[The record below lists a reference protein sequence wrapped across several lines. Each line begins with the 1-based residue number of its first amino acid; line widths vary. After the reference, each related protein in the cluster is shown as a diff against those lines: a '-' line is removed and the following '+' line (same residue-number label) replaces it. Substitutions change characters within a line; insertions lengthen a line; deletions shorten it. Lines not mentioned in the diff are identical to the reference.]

1 MFYADQHMH
10 SSVSFDSH
18 SPRPD
23 MAAAAV
29 QAGLSALC
37 FTDHYDVVDE
47 QGHFVPTYDWTPAR
61 EAHAQAKAAWGDRIF
76 LGFGIEVGN
85 APEDFSIAEQVIA
98 EPGLDLVIGS
108 IHNSSAA
115 LQHQDYYYANF
126 TSPAMCHQFL
136 DDYFQSML
144 RLAQWGKFDTLG
156 HIPYPLRYMRDRDGQ
171 DVSLV
176 PYEGI
181 IREILK
187 AVIASGKA
195 IELNTCKYHPGSA
208 ADYEGILRAYH
219 ELGGELVTVG
229 ADAHSPENVAR
240 AFPEGHELLRQCGF
254 RYVTHFIGRTPH
266 PISLYKEEDLHHA

>member
-47 QGHFVPTYDWTPAR
+47 HGAFVRTYDWAPAH

-85 APEDFSIAEQVIA
+85 APEDFSAAEQVIA

-115 LQHQDYYYANF
+115 LQYQDYYYANF

-144 RLAQWGKFDTLG
+144 RLAQWGEFDTLG
-156 HIPYPLRYMRDRDGQ
+156 HIPYPLR
-171 DVSLV
+171 
-176 PYEGI
+176 
-181 IREILK
+181 
-187 AVIASGKA
+187 
-195 IELNTCKYHPGSA
+195 
-208 ADYEGILRAYH
+208 
-219 ELGGELVTVG
+219 
-229 ADAHSPENVAR
+229 
-240 AFPEGHELLRQCGF
+240 
-254 RYVTHFIGRTPH
+254 
-266 PISLYKEEDLHHA
+266 

>member
-1 MFYADQHMH
+1 MEPLSAPTIG
-10 SSVSFDSH
+10 
-18 SPRPD
+18 PRPR
-23 MAAAAV
+23 
-29 QAGLSALC
+29 GPRP
-37 FTDHYDVVDE
+37 
-47 QGHFVPTYDWTPAR
+47 G
-61 EAHAQAKAAWGDRIF
+61 KAAWGDRIF

-85 APEDFSIAEQVIA
+85 APEDFSAAEQVIA

-115 LQHQDYYYANF
+115 LQYQDYYYANF

-144 RLAQWGKFDTLG
+144 RLAQWGEFDTLG

-171 DVSLV
+171 DVSLA

-208 ADYEGILRAYH
+208 ARLRGH
-219 ELGGELVTVG
+219 
-229 ADAHSPENVAR
+229 PAR
-240 AFPEGHELLRQCGF
+240 LSRTGRGTGHRGRRRPLPRKRGTCLP
-254 RYVTHFIGRTPH
+254 GRT
-266 PISLYKEEDLHHA
+266 

>member
-18 SPRPD
+18 SSRSD
-23 MAAAAV
+23 MAAAAA

-47 QGHFVPTYDWTPAR
+47 HGTFVPHYDWAPAR
-61 EAHAQAKAAWGDRIF
+61 EAHAQAQKDWGDQLF

-85 APEDFSIAEQVIA
+85 APEDFSMAERIIS

-108 IHNSSAA
+108 IHNGSAA
-115 LQHQDYYYANF
+115 LKHQDYYYADFN
-126 TSPAMCHQFL
+126 SPAMCHQFL
-136 DDYFQSML
+136 EDYFQSML
-144 RLAQWGKFDTLG
+144 LLAQWGKFDTLG
-156 HIPYPLRYMRDRDGQ
+156 HIPYPLRYMRDRDGH
-171 DVSLV
+171 DISLA
-176 PYEGI
+176 PYEPI
-181 IREILK
+181 IREILN
-187 AVIASGKA
+187 AVIHAGKA

-208 ADYEGILRAYH
+208 ADYVGILRTYR

-229 ADAHSPENVAR
+229 ADAHAPENVAK
-240 AFPEGHELLRQCGF
+240 AFPEGHELLKQCGF

-266 PISLYKEEDLHHA
+266 PISLYHEEDLHHA